1 MNNTGCCWDTRKSE
15 AETIACIHKACP
27 CAMRSSQF
35 VIHQGCLSLATN
47 VPPFLACCVNPCT
60 PSAIRILTPD
70 EIQLL
75 NEAKIRA
82 EKRRLKQMRKAE
94 AQRINREKP
103 NPAREM
109 MRNYSPS
116 NAQYR
121 QGFHDGRASVIPSTY
136 KSSGKDGSDALFMW
150 LLVGLLLGIAALAII
165 LVFAALLL

>member
-1 MNNTGCCWDTRKSE
+1 M
-15 AETIACIHKACP
+15 
-27 CAMRSSQF
+27 
-35 VIHQGCLSLATN
+35 LATTASSSY
-47 VPPFLACCVNPCT
+47 PYCGNPCT
-60 PSAIRILTPD
+60 LPEIRILTSN

-82 EKRRLKQMRKAE
+82 EKRRLKQIRKAE

-121 QGFHDGRASVIPSTY
+121 QGFYDGRASVIPSTC
-136 KSSGKDGSDALFMW
+136 KSSVKDGSDALFMW
-150 LLVGLLLGIAALAII
+150 LFVGLLLGIAALAII
-165 LVFAALLL
+165 LAFAALLL